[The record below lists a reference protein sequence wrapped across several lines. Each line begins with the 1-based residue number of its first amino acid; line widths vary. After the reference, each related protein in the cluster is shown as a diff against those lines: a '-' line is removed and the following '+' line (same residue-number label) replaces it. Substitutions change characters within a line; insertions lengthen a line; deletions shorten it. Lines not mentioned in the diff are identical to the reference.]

1 MNVTLKNERIL
12 RQAYEE
18 LQFDEWQDFVRR
30 LNDVIAEDPDI
41 WERGEDLE
49 KKIVTLKRS
58 AEEAR

>member
-12 RQAYEE
+12 RQAYEG
-18 LQFDEWQDFVRR
+18 LRFDEWQDFVRR